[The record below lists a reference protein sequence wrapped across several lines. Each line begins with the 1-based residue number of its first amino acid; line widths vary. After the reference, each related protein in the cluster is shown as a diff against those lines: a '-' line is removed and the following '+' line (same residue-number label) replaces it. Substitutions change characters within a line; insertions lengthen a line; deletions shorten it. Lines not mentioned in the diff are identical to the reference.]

1 MKFKLKALAA
11 ACTMAFASHSF
22 AAVLPTDTPAVVLHM
37 SGSSALQNAASM
49 IAEHLFQSGQVI
61 EMWDGDGSTSAGT
74 KGSNQRAYIGYVKTG
89 TLPDGT
95 AVPSSIAG
103 KEVLVYYRAQGGS
116 VYGVVPVAEAQSIA
130 FLNPATCSAS
140 AVKTNSL
147 TGIPVYSCT
156 GTTNAVTD
164 AGISDVDP
172 ATNNA
177 PINSA
182 SVAGVLTFPALTA
195 AQLANL
201 NSTSVL
207 AQVFG
212 IPVNGTSTQG
222 SLHPATAPMLNL
234 TSAQAAGLMGGTVT
248 DWNMIDASIPA
259 GTTSIVI
266 CRRQPGSGTQASI
279 NAFLF
284 GAPCSSGAASP
295 LTYAGGNNATL
306 IGKTT
311 AVGAGNI
318 VVVENSSSGNVAQ
331 CMTYV
336 NSSNG
341 TQAIDVTTGNLVT
354 PGSKNSVVLDATKN
368 TYYGIGLMG
377 LDHAV
382 GTDIYQNT
390 NLNGNVASLAN
401 ASMGYNIMVES
412 TFNAGT
418 ALSALGAGNPKFDL
432 YTMMVTEGGSPTV
445 LGSAAGG
452 VPGVLGLS
460 ENGWTAPTTFSST
473 FPVARVG
480 NFGNNC
486 SPLQQLQ

>member
-1 MKFKLKALAA
+1 MKLKALAA
-11 ACTMAFASHSF
+11 ACTLAFAGQAF
-22 AAVLPTDTPAVVLHM
+22 AAVSPSDNPTIVLHM

-49 IAEHLFQSGQVI
+49 IAESLFQSGQVI
-61 EMWDGDGSTSAGT
+61 ELWDGDGSTSAGT

-89 TLPDGT
+89 TLIDGT

-130 FLNPATCSAS
+130 FLDKTTCSSAS
-140 AVKTNSL
+140 VKLNPLTN
-147 TGIPVYSCT
+147 IPVYSCT
-156 GTTNAVTD
+156 GTTNAVTE

-195 AQLANL
+195 TQLLNL
-201 NSTSVL
+201 NSSVVL

-212 IPVNGTSTQG
+212 IPVNGTSGQG

-234 TSAQAAGLMGGTVT
+234 STAQASGLMGGTVN
-248 DWNMIDASIPA
+248 DWNMIDSSIPA
-259 GTTSIVI
+259 GSSTIVV

-279 NAFLF
+279 NAWVFN
-284 GAPCSSGAASP
+284 APCSSGAGAP
-295 LTYAGGNNATL
+295 MTYASGDNATYKGTSTVVPG
-306 IGKTT
+306 GKT
-311 AVGAGNI
+311 I
-318 VVVENSSSGNVAQ
+318 VIENSSSGNVAQ

-341 TQAIDVTTGNLVT
+341 SQAIDVTTGNLVA
-354 PGSKNSVVLDATKN
+354 PGAANSVVLNATTH
-368 TYYGIGLMG
+368 TYYGIGVMG

-390 NLNGNVASLAN
+390 NLNGITPSLAN
-401 ASMGYNIMVES
+401 AVMGNTIMVES
-412 TFNAGT
+412 TFNAGA
-418 ALSALGAGNPKFDL
+418 ALTALGAGNAKFDL
-432 YTMMVTEGGSPTV
+432 FTMMVTEGGSPQV

-452 VPGVLGLS
+452 VPGVLALS
-460 ENGWTAPTTFSST
+460 ENYWVAPASFDPTY
-473 FPVARVG
+473 PVARVG

-486 SPLQQLQ
+486 SPLQQQQ